1 MKILAINPSNNSYY
15 PCARSFIAAF
25 CITSAHCLFSSIANA
40 SQDDAEKAINTSIQ
54 TSASIEQQAAW
65 TEESFDAITK
75 SAQDAFENKE
85 WSRSITKGETAL
97 NGCLQLYAES
107 DRRCIRLMKNNS
119 MAYFRTERLAQ
130 NATKI
135 EDAYRIASR
144 ELGPTNF
151 TTMRTREV
159 FHQLLLNQA
168 RYTDAIPVHI
178 KLIETEQR
186 MGNDQFKILDGL
198 IQLYAMYK
206 VEGIV
211 DKEIPTLLEMTELT
225 ETLLGT
231 DSDQLNRTVT
241 VLAKTYCEQKK
252 YHDFYEVRD
261 TYQLKEKCKLPI
273 RQRLTRLFSRN

>member
-1 MKILAINPSNNSYY
+1 MNPSNNSFH
-15 PCARSFIAAF
+15 PCARSFFAAF
-25 CITSAHCLFSSIANA
+25 CIASAYCLFSPIANA
-40 SQDDAEKAINTSIQ
+40 SQDNAEKALNTSIQ

-75 SAQDAFENKE
+75 SAQDAFENRD
-85 WSRSITKGETAL
+85 WSGSITKGEAAL
-97 NGCLQLYAES
+97 NGCLQLHSES

-119 MAYFRTERLAQ
+119 MAYFRAEKLAQ

-135 EDAYRIASR
+135 EEAYRIASR

-159 FHQLLLNQA
+159 FHQLLLDQA
-168 RYTDAIPVHI
+168 RYKDAIPIHM

-186 MGNDQFKILDGL
+186 MGNDEFKILDGL
-198 IQLYAMYK
+198 IVLYAMYK

-211 DKEIPTLLEMTELT
+211 ENEIPTLLKMTELT
-225 ETLLGT
+225 EALLGT
-231 DSDQLNRTVT
+231 DSDQLTRTVT
-241 VLAKTYCEQKK
+241 VLAKTYCEQEQ
-252 YHDFYEVRD
+252 YHEFYEVRD

-273 RQRLTRLFSRN
+273 RQRLTRLFSRR